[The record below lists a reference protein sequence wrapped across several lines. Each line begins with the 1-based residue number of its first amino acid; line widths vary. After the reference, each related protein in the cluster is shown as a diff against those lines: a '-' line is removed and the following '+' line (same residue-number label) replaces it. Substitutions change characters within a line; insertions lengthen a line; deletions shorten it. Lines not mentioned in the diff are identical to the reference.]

1 MEPQEESKE
10 ESKEES
16 MEEPLEEPQIGI
28 LGVDTDEPPS
38 SVLSSS
44 SDPMWGGSISECVDK
59 FFAML

>member
-10 ESKEES
+10 EPQ
-16 MEEPLEEPQIGI
+16 EEPLEEQIGI
-28 LGVDTDEPPS
+28 LGVDTNEPPS